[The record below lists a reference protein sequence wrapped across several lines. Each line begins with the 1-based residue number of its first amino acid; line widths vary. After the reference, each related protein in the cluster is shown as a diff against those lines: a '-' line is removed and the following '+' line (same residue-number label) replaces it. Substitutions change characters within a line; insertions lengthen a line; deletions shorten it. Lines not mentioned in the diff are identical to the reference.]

1 MANQPT
7 QTQYN
12 SLNNQPTS
20 SSNPLKDMVERLD
33 AQFIEAGFMLS
44 PTSPKAGEQGSQS
57 RTRTY
62 QVSFIAVKNSKKT

>member
-7 QTQYN
+7 QTH
-12 SLNNQPTS
+12 SPS
-20 SSNPLKDMVERLD
+20 SATQQDVPNNPLARMVQELD
-33 AQFIEAGFMLS
+33 AYFIERGSMLS